1 MPRDARLYITL
12 PLDIHRHPKLRDQPA
27 EVKWT
32 FVEMNIE
39 ARLAE
44 NDGRFTAEDA
54 EFLWPAETLAA
65 LVRTHPSRPVVVR
78 DGTDYVIREYGEHQ
92 LTKAAR
98 DDLRAKRA
106 EAGRKGGK
114 SRASAKQVLSTHK
127 QTEAESESES
137 EDSSKTY
144 KSQSSSERASVSTD
158 SEAPSEMTRIL
169 AGQAGITSLQ
179 SVIDSTRKH
188 AHRTIGPDGAL
199 QLATQLLGKA
209 RTYPRNPQMYVTR
222 SISLSAFEVQQFVDE
237 RGLAVTS

>member
-27 EVKWT
+27 EVKWA
-32 FVEMNIE
+32 FVEMNLE

-44 NDGRFTAEDA
+44 NDGRFSAEDA
-54 EFLWPAETLAA
+54 EFLWPPEILAA

-92 LTKAAR
+92 LTKADR

-114 SRASAKQVLSTHK
+114 SRASAKQVLSTSE
-127 QTEAESESES
+127 QTEAESESE
-137 EDSSKTY
+137 DFSKTSQ
-144 KSQSSSERASVSTD
+144 SQSSSERASVSTD
-158 SEAPSEMTRIL
+158 SVEASAMTKRL
-169 AGQAGITSLQ
+169 ASQAGITSLQ
-179 SVIDSTRKH
+179 AVVDATRKH
-188 AHRTIGPDGAL
+188 AHRDITPDGAFRL
-199 QLATQLLGKA
+199 CVHVLAKA
-209 RTYPRNPQMYVTR
+209 RQHPRNPQMYVTR

-237 RGLAVTS
+237 QGLAS